1 MRLDKAALFKL
12 IQSKK
17 AQVGSVATSAV
28 KSIIGLVIFLAVIV
42 ALVPLALTFIGNLS
56 SLDIVL
62 VSAIVA
68 ILPILIGVFILTR
81 GMDFFK
87 LGR

>member
-1 MRLDKAALFKL
+1 MQLFKH
-12 IQSKK
+12 KK
-17 AQVGSVATSAV
+17 GQVSGVATQAV

-42 ALVPLALTFIGNLS
+42 ALVPLALVFIGNLS
-56 SLDIVL
+56 ALDIVL

-68 ILPILIGVFILTR
+68 ILPILIGVFILVK

>member
-1 MRLDKAALFKL
+1 MQNLMKL
-12 IQSKK
+12 IKNRK
-17 AQVGSVATSAV
+17 AQVTGLANQTVR
-28 KSIIGLVIFLAVIV
+28 SIVGLVVFLAVVV

-56 SLDIVL
+56 NLDIVL

-68 ILPILIGVFILTR
+68 ILPILIGVFILTK

>member
-1 MRLDKAALFKL
+1 MKLFKGR
-12 IQSKK
+12 K
-17 AQVGSVATSAV
+17 AQISGVATQAV

-56 SLDIVL
+56 GLDIVL

-68 ILPILIGVFILTR
+68 ILPILIGVFILTK

>member
-1 MRLDKAALFKL
+1 MRYNLFKGR
-12 IQSKK
+12 K
-17 AQVGSVATSAV
+17 AQVAGVATGAIR
-28 KSIIGLVIFLAVIV
+28 SIIGLVVFLAVIV

-56 SLDIVL
+56 SLNIVL
-62 VSAIVA
+62 ISAVVA
-68 ILPILIGVFILTR
+68 ILPILIGVFILIK

>member
-1 MRLDKAALFKL
+1 MGLFKNRR
-12 IQSKK
+12 
-17 AQVGSVATSAV
+17 AQVSGVATQAV

-42 ALVPLALTFIGNLS
+42 ALVPLALVFIGNLS
-56 SLDIVL
+56 NLDIVL

-68 ILPILIGVFILTR
+68 ILPILIGVFILVK